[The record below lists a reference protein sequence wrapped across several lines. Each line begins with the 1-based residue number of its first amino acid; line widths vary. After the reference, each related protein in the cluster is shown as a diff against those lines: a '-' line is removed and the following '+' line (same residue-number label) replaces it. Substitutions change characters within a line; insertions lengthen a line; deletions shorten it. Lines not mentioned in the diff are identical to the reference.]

1 MNKYRIGLILT
12 AVAGFLAVAIGAFGA
27 HALKSLLTENNRLDT
42 FELAS
47 RYHFYHTLV
56 LLGICLLLK
65 QNHSK
70 RFFLSLVFIVTGM
83 ILFSGSLYILA
94 ITNYTPIAMI
104 TPVGGLFLLAGW
116 AVLLYAA
123 FEKN

>member
-56 LLGICLLLK
+56 LLGISLLLK

-94 ITNYTPIAMI
+94 ITNYTPIAII